1 MTDVRPDNALEVI
14 HRHLPPGRMDLVLDM
29 DKSHGAT
36 LVDARD
42 GTEYL
47 DLFSFFASNALG
59 MNHPRFTSEVVER
72 LGRLAVNKPSNSDIP
87 TVEMAQ
93 FTAVFDEVLGVEGL
107 PYRFFIEGGALGV
120 ENALKAAF
128 DWKSRHNEAHG
139 RDPGLGTQV
148 MHLTRAFHGRTG
160 YTLSLTNTE
169 PVKTDRFT
177 QFSWPRINVPALKFP
192 LDDHADRND
201 DADERALA
209 QAAEAFVRHKHD
221 IACFIAEP
229 IQSEG
234 GDNHLSAGF
243 LQGMQD
249 LCRKHDALFV
259 IDEVQTGVGMSG
271 TAWCFQQLGIEPD
284 LVAFGKKTHVCGVL
298 GGGRIDEVDDHV
310 WKVAGRLNSTFG
322 GNFLDMVRATTIL
335 EVIRDENLIERAATV
350 GAGLLRDLESL
361 GSRHDRVTN
370 VRGRGLLCAFDLP
383 DDTTRDAVISRARE
397 EHRVL
402 LLGCGERSI
411 RLRPALTIGE
421 DELARGLEALDAVL
435 SSSDAP

>member
-1 MTDVRPDNALEVI
+1 MTNVQPDNALEVI

-29 DKSHGAT
+29 DKSHGST

-59 MNHPRFTSEVVER
+59 MNHPRFTTEVVER
-72 LGRLAVNKPSNSDIP
+72 LGRLAVNKPSNSDVP

-93 FTAVFDEVLGVEGL
+93 FTATFDEVLGIDEL

-128 DWKSRHNEAHG
+128 DWKSRRNEAAG
-139 RDPGLGTQV
+139 RDPSLGTQV
-148 MHLTRAFHGRTG
+148 MHLTHAFHGRTG

-177 QFSWPRINVPALKFP
+177 QFRWPRIPVPALKFP
-192 LDDHADRND
+192 LEGFADQNH
-201 DADERALA
+201 DAEERALI
-209 QAAEAFVRHKHD
+209 QAADAFSRNRHD

-243 LQGMQD
+243 LQSMQD
-249 LCRKHDALFV
+249 LCRKHDALF
-259 IDEVQTGVGMSG
+259 IMDEVQTGVGMSG
-271 TAWCFQQLGIEPD
+271 TTWCFQQLGVQPD
-284 LVAFGKKTHVCGVL
+284 LVAFGKKTHVCGVM
-298 GGGRIDEVDDHV
+298 GGGRLDEVDDHV
-310 WKVAGRLNSTFG
+310 WKIAGRLNSTFG
-322 GNFLDMVRATTIL
+322 GNFLDMVRATIIL
-335 EVIRDENLIERAATV
+335 EVIRDENLVERAATL
-350 GAGLLRDLESL
+350 GAGLLKDLEEL
-361 GSRHDRVTN
+361 GNRHEQVTN

-383 DDTTRDAVISRARE
+383 DEATRDRMIDQAHTE
-397 EHRVL
+397 QRVL

-411 RLRPALTIGE
+411 RLRPALTIAE
-421 DELARGLEALDAVL
+421 DELARGLEALDALIV
-435 SSSDAP
+435 